1 MRVVLD
7 TNVLIRA
14 NPKARGPARELL
26 QRIISGDDV
35 LVTSPF
41 LLQELAR
48 VLAYPRVAERWK
60 LRSAE
65 IDEYVQVLAGVSEVV
80 APIAG
85 APIVLKDVEDDLI
98 LYTAV
103 AGKADVLCTLDGHFY
118 EDSVQSFAAQ
128 LGFAIMDDAALLR
141 LIRSQRE

>member
-1 MRVVLD
+1 MRIVLD

-26 QRIISGDDV
+26 LKIISGNHV

-48 VLAYPRVAERWK
+48 VLAYPRIEARWR
-60 LRSAE
+60 LRPEE
-65 IDEYVQVLAGVSEVV
+65 IDEYVQILASASEVV
-80 APIAG
+80 APAAG
-85 APIVLKDVEDDLI
+85 VPIVLKDADDDPV

-103 AGKADVLCTLDGHFY
+103 AGKADVLCTLDAYFY
-118 EDSVQSFAAQ
+118 EESVRSFAARM
-128 LGFAIMDDAALLR
+128 GFSIIDDTALLQQ
-141 LIRSQRE
+141 IRSVR

>member
-26 QRIISGDDV
+26 QRIISGENV

-60 LRSAE
+60 LRPPE
-65 IDEYVQVLAGVSEVV
+65 IDEYVQILASVSEVV
-80 APIAG
+80 APVAG
-85 APIVLKDVEDDLI
+85 VPIVLKDADDDPV

-103 AGKADVLCTLDGHFY
+103 AGEVDILCTLDGHFY
-118 EDSVQSFAAQ
+118 EGSVQAFAARV
-128 LGFAIMDDAALLR
+128 GFEIMDDTALLR
-141 LIRSQRE
+141 LIRGS

>member
-26 QRIISGDDV
+26 QRIVSGDHV

-60 LRSAE
+60 LRTPD
-65 IDEYVQVLAGVSEVV
+65 IDEYVQILASASEVV
-80 APIAG
+80 APVG
-85 APIVLKDVEDDLI
+85 GTPIVLKDANDDPV

-103 AGKADVLCTLDGHFY
+103 AGKAEVLCTLDGHFY
-118 EDSVQSFAAQ
+118 ETAVQSFAANA
-128 LGFAIMDDAALLR
+128 GFAIMDDAALLR
-141 LIRSQRE
+141 VIGR